1 MFMKTI
7 KGYILLTRPLNC
19 VISFISIF
27 IGGFVT
33 GTVHPLDKLLL
44 AALSGTLIA
53 AAANAVNDVYD
64 LAIDRVNKPERP
76 LPSGMV
82 SPALAH
88 IYAIILFIVGIGL
101 GSFIHWKGFTIAIM
115 TSILLYLYSSHLKRT
130 VLWGNL
136 TVAFVSGLAFV
147 YGGLA
152 VGRTEQALIV
162 GGFALFYHLARE
174 IIKDA
179 EDVEGDARD
188 GAVTLPIRYGVR
200 LALVLA
206 TIVMCLL
213 IVLTILPYTWGIFS
227 TAYLWVV
234 VLGVDAFLA
243 FVMISMW
250 RDASPANLGR
260 LALWMKFN
268 MFVGLVAV
276 YLGS

>member
-1 MFMKTI
+1 MPMKSI

-33 GTVHPLDKLLL
+33 GTIYPLDKLLL
-44 AALSGTLIA
+44 AAFSGTLIA

-82 SPALAH
+82 PPISAQV
-88 IYAIILFIVGIGL
+88 YAISLFVVGVGL
-101 GSFIHWKGFTIAIM
+101 GCLIHWAGFTIAIL

-136 TVAFVSGLAFV
+136 TVAFISGLAFV

-152 VGRTEQALIV
+152 VGRTKQALIV

-188 GAVTLPIRYGVR
+188 GAVTLPIRYGIR
-200 LALVLA
+200 SALVVA
-206 TIVMCLL
+206 TIVICLL
-213 IVLTILPYTWGIFS
+213 IVLTILPYTLGIFS
-227 TAYLWVV
+227 AAYLWVV

-250 RDASPANLGR
+250 RDASPANLRR

>member
-1 MFMKTI
+1 MKTI